1 MKAVAVYPGKAG
13 SIHLEDLPQ
22 PHVED
27 VAGERGVLVR
37 VLSLGLDGTDREI
50 NDAKYGAPPP
60 GSDFLVVGHESLG
73 VVEAVGPSV
82 HEFAPGDNVVCMV
95 RRPGQSIYDLIGR
108 PDFTTDDTYHEHG
121 INLLHGFLT
130 ERYVDQ
136 PENLIRVP
144 SGLADVGVLLEPTSV
159 AEKGVNQA
167 YEIQRRLRVWR
178 PRRAAVTGAGS
189 LGLLI
194 AMVLRLRG
202 LEVTAFSLERPPY
215 LNSELVEA
223 LGARYVS
230 TQDTSLSEGSQKF
243 GPFDVIFE
251 ATGYSPLA
259 FEAMKVVSRN
269 GVVIL
274 SSVTGGDRQT
284 QVPTDQVNLGF
295 VLGNKVAV
303 GTVNAG
309 RDDFESGVRD
319 LAVAQAQFPGWLGR
333 LITDVIDGIDGY
345 KHAYDLLEHGKDSIK
360 IAFAVAEDSPL
371 RRMGAASSRG

>member
-1 MKAVAVYPGKAG
+1 MKAVTVYPGKAG
-13 SIHLEDLPQ
+13 SIHVEDLPQ
-22 PHVED
+22 PSVD
-27 VAGERGVLVR
+27 DIAGGRGVLVR

-73 VVEAVGPSV
+73 VVESVGPNV
-82 HEFAPGDNVVCMV
+82 HEYAPGDHVVCMV
-95 RRPGQSIYDLIGR
+95 RRPGQSIYDLVGR

-130 ERYVDQ
+130 ERYADQ

-144 SGLADVGVLLEPTSV
+144 AGLADVGVLLEPTSV

-202 LEVTAFSLERPPY
+202 LEVTTFSLERPPY

-259 FEAMKVVSRN
+259 FEAMKVVARN

-274 SSVTGGDRQT
+274 SSVTGGERQT
-284 QVPTDQVNLGF
+284 QVPTDEINLGF

-309 RDDFESGVRD
+309 REDFESGVRD

-345 KHAYDLLEHGKDSIK
+345 DRAYDLLEHGKESIK

-371 RRMGAASSRG
+371 RRMAAARSRG